1 MADRFTEV
9 THQGFFKRIA
19 NSVIG
24 VLIGILFLFSSV
36 LLLGWNEY
44 RTVHRQKGLIEAESK
59 VVKVADA
66 SQLDTSLE
74 GKMLHLSG
82 KADTEE
88 TLADPVF
95 GIRRNALRYA
105 REVEMYQW
113 DETKHSKTR
122 DKIGG
127 GKETITTYEYH
138 KGWHKDRVSSDSF
151 HEKTG
156 HENPNPKYTSLELDS
171 ENVLVGAFRLN
182 SELIRSIH
190 SWKNLTLDAE
200 TLLETLPEAER
211 TRVYL
216 DGDTLRYS
224 VDKPKTDDP
233 KVGDLRI
240 RFRVVEPT
248 TVSILSSLSG
258 TSLTPFK
265 TSNGEKIEEL
275 KEGVFSSETMFQGLI
290 EQNIIMAWVLRFLGW
305 IFASLGFVMISSP
318 LSTLTGVVTMLGR
331 DWFFD
336 LCHLGGAGR
345 NVVHTIRCKF
355 ALGWRCIPLWGILL
369 LAAVAGVFSGS
380 ACPRKRRPIFCIR
393 SSDIVCILEQIQKAI
408 GEVAR
413 RSRFFWHAERLR
425 QA

>member
-171 ENVLVGAFRLN
+171 ENVLVGAFRLS

-258 TSLTPFK
+258 ASLTPFK

-318 LSTLTGVVTMLGR
+318 LSTLASVIPMLGR
-331 DWFFD
+331 MTGFVAFVISVV
-336 LCHLGGAGR
+336 LGGMLSAT
-345 NVVHTIRCKF
+345 VIAIAWLAVH
-355 ALGWRCIPLWGILL
+355 PLWGILL
-369 LAAVAGVFSGS
+369 LGAVAGVFFWFNM
-380 ACPRKRRPIFCIR
+380 PKKETPPDILHPI
-393 SSDIVCILEQIQKAI
+393 E
-408 GEVAR
+408 
-413 RSRFFWHAERLR
+413 
-425 QA
+425 